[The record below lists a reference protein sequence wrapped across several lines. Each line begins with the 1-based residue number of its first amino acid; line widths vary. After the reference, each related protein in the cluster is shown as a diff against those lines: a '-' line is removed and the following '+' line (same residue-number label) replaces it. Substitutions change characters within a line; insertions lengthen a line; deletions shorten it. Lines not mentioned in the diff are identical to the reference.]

1 MYVQFFVK
9 FWQYPKINPG
19 SAPIDIL
26 SLVVYDAIAHFN
38 DGAIAFSEILKD
50 MTIQPGDLWW
60 RVYKSRRRI
69 LRVSE
74 GILYLVCIL
83 LCIKVFFIRKPF
95 FCLSLNFLNVMLEIR
110 LRLTFLI
117 METEK
122 NFKKKKYKIYS
133 IL

>member
-1 MYVQFFVK
+1 M
-9 FWQYPKINPG
+9 
-19 SAPIDIL
+19 
-26 SLVVYDAIAHFN
+26 
-38 DGAIAFSEILKD
+38 
-50 MTIQPGDLWW
+50 
-60 RVYKSRRRI
+60 
-69 LRVSE
+69 SE

-83 LCIKVFFIRKPF
+83 LCIEVFFIRKPF